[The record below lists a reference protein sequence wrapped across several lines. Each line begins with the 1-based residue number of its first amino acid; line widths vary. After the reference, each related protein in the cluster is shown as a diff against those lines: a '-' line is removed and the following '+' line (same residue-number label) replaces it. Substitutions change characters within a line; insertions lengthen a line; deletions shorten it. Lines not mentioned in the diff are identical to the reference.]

1 MKFDRD
7 TLIEMV
13 AQQNLDNADMDALM
27 DYFYEGQIAYLEGL
41 DDNELLDAADWAGI
55 TGDIEDDE

>member
-13 AQQNLDNADMDALM
+13 AQQNLDNADMDTLM